1 MSRTVFC
8 QLLKKQLPGLTEVP
22 FPGPR
27 GTAIFETYSAQAWS
41 QWQSLQTMLIN
52 EKHLSMVDKNHRRYL
67 GEQRDR
73 YLSGQEI
80 DQAEGYIEP
89 D

>member
-8 QLLKKQLPGLTEVP
+8 QLLKKDLPGLAEAP
-22 FPGPR
+22 FPGSR
-27 GTAIFETYSAQAWS
+27 GTAIFEAYSAQAWA

-52 EKHLSMVDKNHRRYL
+52 EKHLSMLDKNHRRYL
-67 GEQRDR
+67 NKQMDR
-73 YLSGQEI
+73 YLAGEDI
-80 DQAEGYIEP
+80 DQAEGYISP

>member
-8 QLLKKQLPGLTEVP
+8 QLLKKDLPGLAEAP
-22 FPGPR
+22 FPGSR
-27 GTAIFETYSAQAWS
+27 GAAIFEAYSAQAWA

-52 EKHLSMVDKNHRRYL
+52 EKHLSMLDKNHRRYL
-67 GEQRDR
+67 NEQRDR
-73 YLSGQEI
+73 YLAGEDI
-80 DQAEGYIEP
+80 DQAEGYISP